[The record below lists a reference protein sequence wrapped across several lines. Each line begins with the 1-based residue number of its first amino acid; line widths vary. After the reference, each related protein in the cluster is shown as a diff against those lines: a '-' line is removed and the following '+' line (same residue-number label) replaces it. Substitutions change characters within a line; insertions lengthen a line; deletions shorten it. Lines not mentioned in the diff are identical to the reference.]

1 MLLNRTAH
9 RIGYLGP
16 MKSWDGKKVET
27 LNQLLD
33 FLILHLNHNQNRKI
47 QMFCIDVQDINFKG
61 IDFSGIEEDSLEQ
74 EKIDI
79 ISNFISLNKSRMFF
93 FLSKSYFLGSQ
104 IPEVVEETKEILE
117 KISILMD
124 LFGSKDP
131 SILIRVGSAYGNR
144 KETLSRFCSEIN
156 LLPEN
161 ISSRLAVVNDEKP
174 SLFSVTDLLAGVFY
188 STKTPICFRFLP
200 HSFNDGGLSFRE
212 ALFLSSSTWPV
223 GIKPLFIYAESESI
237 DEFGISS
244 SPSPSEY
251 LQFRIPTFN
260 LEIDVILDSKGRDL
274 SCVKYMNE
282 SRSLKP
288 VVINRVPE

>member
-47 QMFCIDVQDINFKG
+47 QMFCVDVQDIDFKG

-79 ISNFISLNKSRMFF
+79 VSNFISFNKSRLFF
-93 FLSKSYFLGSQ
+93 SLSKSYFLGSQ
-104 IPEVVEETKEILE
+104 ISEVVEETKEILK
-117 KISILMD
+117 KISSFMD
-124 LFGSKDP
+124 LLGSKDP

-144 KETLSRFCSEIN
+144 KETLSRFCSEVES
-156 LLPEN
+156 LPESV
-161 ISSRLAVVNDEKP
+161 SSRLAVVNDEKP
-174 SLFSVTDLLAGVFY
+174 SLFSITDLLSGVFY
-188 STKTPICFRFLP
+188 SVKIPICFRFLP
-200 HSFNDGGLSFRE
+200 HSFNDGGLTFRE

-223 GIKPLFIYAESESI
+223 GVKPLFIYAESEVI
-237 DEFGISS
+237 DEFGLPTSS
-244 SPSPSEY
+244 HPSEH

-260 LEIDVILDSKGRDL
+260 LEIDVIVDSKGKDL
-274 SCVKYMNE
+274 SCVKYMKE
-282 SRSLKP
+282 SRALKP
-288 VVINRVPE
+288 IVINRVPE